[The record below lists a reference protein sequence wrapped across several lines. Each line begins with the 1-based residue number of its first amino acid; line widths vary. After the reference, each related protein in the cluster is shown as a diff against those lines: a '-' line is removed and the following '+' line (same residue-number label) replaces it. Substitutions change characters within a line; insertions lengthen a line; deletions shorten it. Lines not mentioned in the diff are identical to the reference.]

1 MARAHAGSASTR
13 RFARIPQ
20 LVLSQVKALLSGRK
34 TLSATARRRSALAGS
49 LRFWRHP
56 TYQSLFRSEPLMRRV
71 IPLLCLI
78 FIACLATYRGLELN
92 FEYQETDRR
101 ARDQISLIATA
112 VSSSINA
119 VKDELPTLG
128 YRSALKR
135 VLADSLPS
143 GATSHGRTIL
153 MAGPT
158 GKIVASA
165 PLQPDLEGLP
175 IRDLFKT
182 PQPLIIFGERAGVLS
197 VPSALHGNEEVDAF
211 ATVHHLDGELGMIA
225 VLQPENAIFA
235 EWRSTLSVN
244 VTLFVGTACVLLV
257 LIYAFY
263 AQSTRAEQ
271 ADEMYASTRGR
282 IDAALNHGR
291 CGLFDWDLARGRMF
305 WSASLYELL
314 GRAPKDDILSFAEV
328 SEIAHSDDID
338 LFKLAEELLTTG
350 EATVDKTF
358 RMRHADGRWIWLR
371 ARGEI
376 QHEPGRHE
384 PHLIGICI
392 DVTEQHELAELSRT
406 ADLRLRDAIETISEA
421 FVLWNSKNELVI
433 CNSNYQA
440 LHNLP
445 GHAVVPGT
453 PYRDVMSAAA
463 NGPVSTGPISTGPA
477 AYSSG
482 AALGQITAAGRSG
495 TDGSYEAQLEDGRWL
510 QISERRTKDGGFV
523 SVGTDITD
531 LKRHEEQLVDREKRL
546 KATVTD
552 LQKSRRT
559 LQTQAQ
565 QLVELAENYNAEKTK
580 AEDANRAKSEF
591 LANISHELRT
601 PLNAIIGFS
610 DIMTQQMF
618 GPLGEGRYMEYCH
631 DIHNSGTHLLTLID
645 DILDMSKIEAGRMSI
660 DTVPLNAAEAA
671 SDACRIIAA
680 AAREKNITVSH
691 EAPDSAMVLA
701 DRRGLK
707 QVLLNLLANAVK
719 FTPDGG
725 NVSLAVEDQPTTI
738 RFAIKDTGIGISKE
752 DVKRLAQ
759 PFVQVE
765 NQFSRS
771 HKGSGLGLAIAR
783 SLVELHG
790 SKLTLRSE
798 VGKGTTVSFTLD
810 KAATEPSKSNQA
822 SAKTATG

>member
-1 MARAHAGSASTR
+1 MALDLTA
-13 RFARIPQ
+13 
-20 LVLSQVKALLSGRK
+20 ALLMGRPEDHDRNRNRPGR
-34 TLSATARRRSALAGS
+34 AERAALRDS

-56 TYQSLFRSEPLMRRV
+56 AYQSLFRSEPIMRRL

-78 FIACLATYRGLELN
+78 FIACLATYRALALS
-92 FEYQETDRR
+92 FAYQDVERD
-101 ARDQISLIATA
+101 ARDQIALIATA
-112 VSSSINA
+112 ISAKLDATSN
-119 VKDELPTLG
+119 ELPELG

-135 VLADSLPS
+135 ILADSLPS
-143 GATSHGRTIL
+143 GATSNGRTVL
-153 MAGPT
+153 LADTQGR
-158 GKIVASA
+158 IVASA
-165 PLQPDLEGLP
+165 PLQSTLEGLP
-175 IRDLFKT
+175 LSDLFKS
-182 PQPLIIFGERAGVLS
+182 PQPLLIFGERAGVLS
-197 VPSALHGNEEVDAF
+197 VPTTLHGTPPAETFV
-211 ATVHHLDGELGMIA
+211 TVHHLGSDLGMLA
-225 VLQPENAIFA
+225 VLQSEQLVFA
-235 EWRSTLSVN
+235 EWRSDLSIN

-271 ADEMYASTRGR
+271 ADDMYASTRGR
-282 IDAALNHGR
+282 IDAALTHGR

-328 SEIAHSDDID
+328 SEIAHGDDID
-338 LFKLAEELLTTG
+338 LFKLAEDLLSTG

-358 RMRHADGRWIWLR
+358 RMRHAEGRWIWLR

-376 QHEPGRHE
+376 QHEPGRSE

-392 DVTEQHELAELSRT
+392 DVTEQHELAEQSRT

-421 FVLWNSKNELVI
+421 FVLWNARNELVI

-445 GHAVVPGT
+445 NHAVRPGT
-453 PYRDVMSAAA
+453 PYRDVMAFAA
-463 NGPVSTGPISTGPA
+463 NGPISSTPIQVSEGSAT
-477 AYSSG
+477 G
-482 AALGQITAAGRSG
+482 AAGH
-495 TDGSYEAQLEDGRWL
+495 GSYEAQLEDGRWL

-523 SVGTDITD
+523 SVGTDITQ

-546 KATVTD
+546 KATVAD

-559 LQTQAQ
+559 LQIQAQ
-565 QLVELAENYNAEKTK
+565 QLVELAEKYNSEKTK
-580 AEDANRAKSEF
+580 AEEANRAKSEF

-618 GPLGEGRYMEYCH
+618 GALGSDRYMDYCQ

-645 DILDMSKIEAGRMSI
+645 DILDMSKIEAGRLSI
-660 DTVPLNAAEAA
+660 DTEVLDSATAAE
-671 SDACRIIAA
+671 DACRIMAA
-680 AAREKNITVSH
+680 AAREKSIEVSC
-691 EAPDSAMVLA
+691 EAPADLLVQA
-701 DRRGLK
+701 DRRALK

-725 NVSLAVEDQPTTI
+725 NVALTVTDQDTTV
-738 RFAIKDTGIGISKE
+738 RFAIQDTGIGIAE
-752 DVKRLAQ
+752 DDIKRLAQ
-759 PFVQVE
+759 PFVQVA
-765 NQFSRS
+765 NQFSRA

-790 SKLTLRSE
+790 SKLVLESD
-798 VGKGTTVSFTLD
+798 VGEGTRVSFTLA
-810 KAATEPSKSNQA
+810 KADLGALDDAEEQA
-822 SAKTATG
+822 PPARAQA